1 MPIEFCG
8 CKNRCAE
15 EDRGRTRPN
24 ERGICRVATEDL
36 GNPTPTSLAEE
47 IFFAMGSEER
57 STAIRQGAANME
69 DRIKERAP
77 NWAESAIES
86 CLNEIAQR
94 CADAAEED

>member
-1 MPIEFCG
+1 MSIEFCG

-15 EDRGRTRPN
+15 EDGGYTRPN
-24 ERGICRVATEDL
+24 ERGACEIATEDL

-57 STAIRQGAANME
+57 STAIRQGAANVE

-77 NWAESAIES
+77 NWGYSAVEA
-86 CLNEIAQR
+86 CLDKIAQR
-94 CADAAEED
+94 CTDAAEGD